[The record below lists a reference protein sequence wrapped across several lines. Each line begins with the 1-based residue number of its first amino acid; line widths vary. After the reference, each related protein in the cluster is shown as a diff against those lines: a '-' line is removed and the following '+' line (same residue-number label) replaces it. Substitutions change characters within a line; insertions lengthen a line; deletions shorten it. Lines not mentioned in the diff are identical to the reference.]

1 MELGHQNAL
10 SSAQEQLRYQN
21 DVHEEERSRTRE
33 LQVQCSQLNDELVF
47 LREDLT
53 QQKINFSAKMQDRD
67 VEIEKLRKQLMAK
80 KMSSSSQAEVETRLQ
95 ALTQNLIQKQTLIEQ
110 LTTEKSTLMH
120 QVERM
125 EVSTANLS
133 RGFFIC

>member
-1 MELGHQNAL
+1 LELGHQNAL

-21 DVHEEERSRTRE
+21 ELLEEERARTRE
-33 LQVQCSQLNDELVF
+33 LQGQCSQLNDELVF

-53 QQKINFSAKMQDRD
+53 QQKINFAAKMQDRD

-80 KMSSSSQAEVETRLQ
+80 KMSSASQAEVETRLQ

-125 EVSTANLS
+125 EVCLLL
-133 RGFFIC
+133 FPQ